1 MLYLA
6 VMKLPWLKTSLLINC
21 LLFIY
26 SSSAQN
32 HTISGNITDY
42 NSGEYLIG
50 ANVYSTNNSTSTSDV
65 YGFYSITLTE
75 GVHYLEFSYVGY
87 QPVSKQINLTEDVRL
102 DLELKS
108 LLLLQEA
115 TIDAEKN
122 KNTQSGEMGTIS
134 LELEKIKTLPAFL
147 GEVDILKII
156 QFLPGVQANGEG
168 NSGFY
173 VRGGSADQNLIL
185 LDNATVY
192 NASHLLGFFSVFN
205 ADAVKNVEL
214 IKGGMPAQYGGRLSS
229 VLDISLKEGNNKE
242 FKGEGGL
249 GLISSRL
256 TLEGPIKKNTSSFII
271 SGRRT
276 YADVLVKPF
285 AKEGSQARESDYYFY
300 DLNAKLNYKISK
312 KDQIYL
318 SGYFGKDVFG
328 FASPDAGFGS
338 DILWGNTT
346 GSFRWNHQFGGKLVA
361 NTIVTYSDFKFEFTG
376 DQDDFKFKLLSG
388 IKDIS
393 SKVGFSYFPNSRHKV
408 KFGAEYINHTFS
420 PSTVEVSSGDTEF
433 NTGNPQKIHSREYGL
448 YINEEWDL
456 SDKIKLNL
464 GLRASAY
471 LQKGPFKRY
480 NSDNPSENRETT
492 FYKSNETVAE
502 YAGLEPRFSARYQLN
517 SKSSIKTGI
526 TRNFQY
532 VHLASFSALTLPTD
546 TWLPSTDLIKPQ
558 EGVLYALGYYRDFS
572 ESKYEAS
579 GELYYKTMS
588 NLVEYKEGARPED
601 NINNNIDSQLTF
613 GDGTSY
619 GLELFVKKNK
629 GKLNGWFGYT
639 WSKTDRDFESLNS
652 GKTFPAKYDRRHDF
666 SAVSNFE
673 VSDKWTFSAAFVYS
687 TGNTFTPPVSWYIL
701 EESTVYEY
709 AERNSY
715 RLPNFHRL
723 DLSAVRYSEKFK
735 KSTDENGN
743 EKRRPKSI
751 QSSWSFSIY
760 NVYNRQNPFFI
771 YYTNEGNVLNGEVK
785 ITARQ
790 VSLFPILPSITWNF
804 KF

>member
-1 MLYLA
+1 MNLTWI
-6 VMKLPWLKTSLLINC
+6 KSIFLISC
-21 LLFIY
+21 VLF
-26 SSSAQN
+26 SFGSKAQN
-32 HTISGNITDY
+32 HTISGSITDY
-42 NSGEYLIG
+42 STGEYLTG
-50 ANVYSTNNSTSTSDV
+50 ANIYTTTNTSATSDV
-65 YGFYSITLTE
+65 YGFYSITIEE
-75 GVHYLEFSYVGY
+75 GIHTLEFSYVGY
-87 QPVSKQINLTEDVRL
+87 QPLHKQINLTSDLRI
-102 DLELKS
+102 DLELTS

-115 TIDAEKN
+115 TVDAGKN
-122 KNTQSGEMGTIS
+122 KNTQSVEMGTVS

-147 GEVDILKII
+147 GEVDILKVI

-229 VLDISLKEGNNKE
+229 VLDISLKDGNNKE

-256 TLEGPIKKNTSSFII
+256 TLEGPIKKDTSSFII

-300 DLNAKLNYKISK
+300 DLNAKLNYNLNEKN
-312 KDQIYL
+312 QIYL

-328 FASPDAGFGS
+328 FSSPDAGFGS
-338 DILWGNTT
+338 NILWGNTT
-346 GSFRWNHQFGGKLVA
+346 GSFRWNHHFGGKLVA
-361 NTIVTYSDFKFEFTG
+361 NTILTYSDFQFEFIG

-393 SKVGFSYFPNSRHKV
+393 GKVGFSYFPNSRHRL

-420 PSTVEVSSGDTEF
+420 PSTVEASSGDTEF
-433 NTGNPQKIHSREYGL
+433 NTGNPQKIYSREYGL
-448 YINEEWDL
+448 YLNEEWGL
-456 SDKIKLNL
+456 TDKIKVNL

-471 LQKGPFKRY
+471 LQKGPFERFS
-480 NSDNPSENRETT
+480 SDDPSENRESVL
-492 FYKSNETVAE
+492 YQSNETVAE

-558 EGVLYALGYYRDFS
+558 EGILYALGYYRDFH
-572 ESKYEAS
+572 ENKYEAS

-601 NINNNIDSQLTF
+601 NVNNNIDSQLTF
-613 GDGTSY
+613 GDGSSY
-619 GLELFVKKNK
+619 GLELFLKKK
-629 GKLNGWFGYT
+629 RGQLNGWVGYT
-639 WSKTDRDFESLNS
+639 WSKTDRDFELLNS
-652 GKTFPAKYDRRHDF
+652 GNMFPAKYDRRHDF
-666 SAVSNFE
+666 SAASNFE
-673 VSDKWTFSAAFVYS
+673 LSDKWTLSTAFVYS
-687 TGNTFTPPVSWYIL
+687 TGNAFTPPVSWYIL
-701 EESTVYEY
+701 EGSTVFEY
-709 AERNSY
+709 AGRNSF
-715 RLPNFHRL
+715 RLPSFHRM
-723 DLSAVRYSEKFK
+723 DISAVRYSEKFK
-735 KSTDENGN
+735 KSSDENGN
-743 EKRRPKSI
+743 QILKPRKI
-751 QSSWSFSIY
+751 QNSWSFSIY

-771 YYTNEGNVLNGEVK
+771 YYANEGNVLNGEVK